1 MEGIRRLF
9 QRRASSSSSSD
20 HHDHNNVNA
29 NNSLV
34 LVRDLRAQLAS
45 IPNTLHPDSDSDF
58 DFDFSTLK
66 PIKVPSQI
74 PFRPSSMDHHKKVL
88 LFLFFSS
95 PHLRFA
101 FFNAICFYYLFV
113 LFFRLF
119 ATAQVS
125 FFSTPTSLSFSVIIL
140 SFTGSIWFYPCFSL
154 SKTRRQSIT

>member
-1 MEGIRRLF
+1 MGGGGTLVEGIRRLF

-95 PHLRFA
+95 PHL
-101 FFNAICFYYLFV
+101 LFV
-113 LFFRLF
+113 LTCPLF
-119 ATAQVS
+119 LPHLLLWSQV
-125 FFSTPTSLSFSVIIL
+125 FELVFPF
-140 SFTGSIWFYPCFSL
+140 
-154 SKTRRQSIT
+154 